1 MCGLTGMAW
10 GAHSRRRTERED
22 LLDRFTRM
30 LLFSEHRGP
39 YATGMAW
46 VKSDGT
52 YRVEKAPLPARQFI
66 QSACYADA
74 LNEVSDEL
82 TVLMGHTRWPTRGSV
97 NNPHNNHPLLLP
109 IYARRPL
116 SPVIDTTV
124 RPSRAVGHVALTHN
138 GHIANATERFQAL
151 GLPRTAQVDS
161 ELLVRL
167 AQRHADRDG
176 LDVNAF
182 LADLELLDGRINL
195 VLVTTT
201 RPEEILLLK
210 GNMPLEVRIQA
221 ERQVLCYASEARML
235 DIALAS
241 DAGWQPLPLA
251 RGEGLIVNTKTWTQQ
266 RVPFVFQGLHTDAG
280 SSYTGVTTRK
290 ERTR

>member
-1 MCGLTGMAW
+1 MCGLTGLAW
-10 GAHSRRRTERED
+10 GARARNRAERED

-46 VKSDGT
+46 VKADGT
-52 YRVEKAPLPARQFI
+52 YRLEKAPLPARQFM
-66 QSACYADA
+66 QTACYADA
-74 LNEVSDEL
+74 LNEVSDAL

-109 IYARRPL
+109 IYAKRP
-116 SPVIDTTV
+116 PATVIDTTG
-124 RPSRAVGHVALTHN
+124 RPGRAVGHVALTHN

-182 LADLELLDGRINL
+182 LAALEPLDGRISLAL
-195 VLVTTT
+195 VATT
-201 RPEEILLLK
+201 RPEKILLLK
-210 GNMPLEVRIQA
+210 GNMPLEVRVHPD
-221 ERQVLCYASEARML
+221 RQVLCYASEARIL
-235 DIALAS
+235 DIALAG
-241 DAGWQPLPLA
+241 DVGWQPLSLA
-251 RGEGLIVNTKTWTQQ
+251 RGEGVIVNTQTWTLQ
-266 RVPFVFQGLHTDAG
+266 RLPFVFQGLQTDAG
-280 SSYTGVTTRK
+280 ASYTGVTTRK
-290 ERTR
+290 EHTR